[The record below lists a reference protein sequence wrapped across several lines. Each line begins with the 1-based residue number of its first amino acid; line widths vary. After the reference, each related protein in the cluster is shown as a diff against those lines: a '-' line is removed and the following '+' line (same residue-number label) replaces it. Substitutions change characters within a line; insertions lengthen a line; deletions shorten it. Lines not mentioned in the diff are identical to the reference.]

1 MDRGRIG
8 LLLAVFAFASLRAA
22 APQTPVQTPV
32 RTPVQAPAQ
41 SHVPA
46 PAEAPAA
53 VGPQSPA
60 TSPDSAESLPTIH
73 VTTRLV
79 ILDVVVSDGH
89 NHPAAGLKP
98 SDFALTEDGV
108 PQTIDSFTEYDVA
121 PPNPSTMQTEALPPD
136 TFAVQPAVTSS
147 GAMTVIVLG
156 GYGPFI
162 RDQLREYFQT
172 AELTAPT
179 AIFRIDWQG
188 MHLVQGFTADRKVL
202 LGAVNSHRIWP
213 PLGFQPASFVQAVG
227 TPTQRL
233 AAYLAGIPGRI
244 NLIWI
249 GGRTPTEELAK
260 DFPDESLSF
269 AGVASMVGSLNRTTD
284 VRRLSRVALS
294 SIMLGG
300 CGGPPPAVA
309 RIRPFTPASVDGG
322 FTQDEMEPQ
331 VNSPKDAAAA
341 FAASDLSDMVT
352 AAGGRSFRCT
362 DPSKAI
368 AQVTATGSHYYTI
381 SYRPTNSD
389 WNGAYRRIHL
399 DVAGHAQPPF
409 TLRWVQLITG
419 WADDVEPTLMY
430 RQGYFARS
438 APERNPNP
446 NFGSAAL
453 TSATP
458 NVSTTIGPHAQPVPQ
473 RKLIS
478 ISPKGDFGP
487 HQAQIQA
494 AIAFGS
500 VTPFQV
506 HFTVVVTP
514 APEKVKT
521 KRDDDL
527 PTGNFLTPPFRD
539 APYRNFRIHYWID
552 PQDFHFV
559 RAANGLYHDELRT
572 IAIVYRD
579 DGIAANS
586 YATTTHF
593 DLSAADVEAIQVSG
607 FTLDQTLA
615 IPISAADN
623 FFLRAAVD
631 EEPTGRIGAIEI
643 PAEYIKAPPPN
654 PQLPLQAGP

>member
-1 MDRGRIG
+1 MDRGRIR
-8 LLLAVFAFASLRAA
+8 LLLLVFAFASLRAA
-22 APQTPVQTPV
+22 APQPPVQTPVQTPDQ
-32 RTPVQAPAQ
+32 TP
-41 SHVPA
+41 VPA
-46 PAEAPAA
+46 PAQAPAA
-53 VGPQSPA
+53 VEPQSPP

-98 SDFALTEDGV
+98 SDFTLTEDGV
-108 PQTIDSFTEYDVA
+108 PQKIDSFTEHDVA
-121 PPNPSTMQTEALPPD
+121 PPNPSTAQTEALPPD
-136 TFAVQPAVTSS
+136 TFAVQPPVTGN

-156 GYGPFI
+156 GFGPFI

-172 AELTAPT
+172 TELTTPT
-179 AIFRIDWQG
+179 AIFRIAWEG

-202 LGAVNSHRIWP
+202 LDAVNSRRIWP
-213 PLGFQPASFVQAVG
+213 PFRPLGSFITAVG

-233 AAYLAGIPGRI
+233 ASYLAGVPGRI

-249 GGRTPTEELAK
+249 GGGAPSGDLDK
-260 DFPDESLSF
+260 DFPDQSTSLADLS
-269 AGVASMVGSLNRTTD
+269 SMVGSLNRTTD
-284 VRRLSRVALS
+284 VHRLSRVALS
-294 SIMLGG
+294 SITLGG
-300 CGGPPPAVA
+300 CGGPPPAA
-309 RIRPFTPASVDGG
+309 SRIRPFLPFTVSGG
-322 FTQDEMEPQ
+322 VTQDDMEPQ

-341 FAASDLSDMVT
+341 FAASDLSDMVA

-368 AQVTATGSHYYTI
+368 PQVTATGSHYYTI
-381 SYRPTNSD
+381 SYRPTNSN

-446 NFGSAAL
+446 DFGSAAL

-458 NVSTTIGPHAQPVPQ
+458 NVSTTIGPRAQPAPQ

-494 AIAFGS
+494 AVVFGS
-500 VTPFQV
+500 LTPFQV

-514 APEKVKT
+514 APEKVKDR
-521 KRDDDL
+521 KS
-527 PTGNFLTPPFRD
+527 
-539 APYRNFRIHYWID
+539 
-552 PQDFHFV
+552 V
-559 RAANGLYHDELRT
+559 
-572 IAIVYRD
+572 V
-579 DGIAANS
+579 
-586 YATTTHF
+586 
-593 DLSAADVEAIQVSG
+593 
-607 FTLDQTLA
+607 
-615 IPISAADN
+615 
-623 FFLRAAVD
+623 
-631 EEPTGRIGAIEI
+631 
-643 PAEYIKAPPPN
+643 
-654 PQLPLQAGP
+654 

>member
-1 MDRGRIG
+1 MDRGRIR
-8 LLLAVFAFASLRAA
+8 LLLSVFVFASLRAA
-22 APQTPVQTPV
+22 APQP
-32 RTPVQAPAQ
+32 PVQAPAPT
-41 SHVPA
+41 PA
-46 PAEAPAA
+46 QAPAA
-53 VGPQSPA
+53 VEPPSPA

-98 SDFALTEDGV
+98 SDFTLTEDGV
-108 PQTIDSFTEYDVA
+108 PQKIDSFTEHDVA
-121 PPNPSTMQTEALPPD
+121 PPNPSTAETEALPSN
-136 TFAVQPAVTSS
+136 TFAVQPPVTGN
-147 GAMTVIVLG
+147 GAMTVLVLG
-156 GYGPFI
+156 GFGPFI

-249 GGRTPTEELAK
+249 GGQTPADLDK

-269 AGVASMVGSLNRTTD
+269 AGVAGMVGDLNSTAD
-284 VRRLSRVALS
+284 VRRLSRVVLYTINAS
-294 SIMLGG
+294 GVAV
-300 CGGPPPAVA
+300 PAA
-309 RIRPFTPASVDGG
+309 GRIRPFLPFSVSSEVSLAD
-322 FTQDEMEPQ
+322 MEPE
-331 VNSPKDAAAA
+331 VNLPRDAVPV
-341 FAASDLSDMVT
+341 FAASDLSDMV
-352 AAGGRSFRCT
+352 AATGGRSFRFT
-362 DPSKAI
+362 NPKDAI
-368 AQVTATGSHYYTI
+368 AQITATGSHYYTI
-381 SYRPTNSD
+381 SYRPTNSN

-419 WADDVEPTLMY
+419 WADGVEPTLMY

-458 NVSTTIGPHAQPVPQ
+458 NVSTTIGPHAAPAPQ

-478 ISPKGDFGP
+478 LSPKGDYGP
-487 HQAQIQA
+487 HEAQIQA

-500 VTPFQV
+500 VAPFQV

-521 KRDDDL
+521 RRGDDL
-527 PTGNFLTPPFRD
+527 PPGNFLTPPFRD

-552 PQDFHFV
+552 PQDLHFV

-593 DLSAADVEAIQVSG
+593 DLNAADVEAVQVSG
-607 FTLDQTLA
+607 FTLDQTVA

-631 EEPTGRIGAIEI
+631 EEPAGRIGAIEI

>member
-1 MDRGRIG
+1 MDRGRIR
-8 LLLAVFAFASLRAA
+8 LLLLVFAFASLRAA
-22 APQTPVQTPV
+22 APQPPAQ
-32 RTPVQAPAQ
+32 TPVQAPAQ
-41 SHVPA
+41 TPVPA

-53 VGPQSPA
+53 VEPQSPA

-98 SDFALTEDGV
+98 SDFTLTEDGV
-108 PQTIDSFTEYDVA
+108 PQTIDSFTEHDAA
-121 PPNPSTMQTEALPPD
+121 PPNPSAAETEALPPN
-136 TFAVQPAVTSS
+136 TFAVRPPVTGS

-156 GYGPFI
+156 GFGPFI

-179 AIFRIDWQG
+179 AIFRVDWQG

-213 PLGFQPASFVQAVG
+213 PLRPPGSFITAVG
-227 TPTQRL
+227 TPTRRL

-249 GGRTPTEELAK
+249 GGQTPADLDK

-269 AGVASMVGSLNRTTD
+269 NGVAGMVGDLNRTAD
-284 VRRLSRVALS
+284 VRRLSRVVLYTINAS
-294 SIMLGG
+294 GVAV
-300 CGGPPPAVA
+300 PAA
-309 RIRPFTPASVDGG
+309 GRIRPFLPFSVSSEVSQAD
-322 FTQDEMEPQ
+322 MEPQ
-331 VNSPKDAAAA
+331 VNLPRDAVPV
-341 FAASDLSDMVT
+341 FAASDLSDMV
-352 AAGGRSFRCT
+352 ASAGGRAFRYT
-362 DPSKAI
+362 NPKDAL
-368 AQVTATGSHYYTI
+368 AQITATGSHYYTI
-381 SYRPTNSD
+381 SYRPTNSN

-438 APERNPNP
+438 APERNPNRD
-446 NFGSAAL
+446 FGSAAL

-458 NVSTTIGPHAQPVPQ
+458 NVSTTIGPGAAPAPQ
-473 RKLIS
+473 RRLIS
-478 ISPKGDFGP
+478 ISPKGDMGP
-487 HQAQIQA
+487 HQAQIA
-494 AIAFGS
+494 AAVVFGS
-500 VTPFQV
+500 LTPFQV

-514 APEKVKT
+514 APVKVKT
-521 KRDDDL
+521 KRGDDL
-527 PTGNFLTPPFRD
+527 PPGNFLTPPFRD
-539 APYRNFRIHYWID
+539 ARYRNFRIHYWID
-552 PQDFHFV
+552 PQDLHFV
-559 RAANGLYHDELRT
+559 RTASGLYHDELRT
-572 IAIVYRD
+572 IAVVYRD
-579 DGIAANS
+579 DGITANS
-586 YATTTHF
+586 YATTTRF

-607 FTLDQTLA
+607 FTLDQTVA
-615 IPISAADN
+615 VPTTDDN

-631 EEPTGRIGAIEI
+631 EEPAGRIGAIEI
-643 PAEYIKAPPPN
+643 PAEWAKVPPPN

>member
-1 MDRGRIG
+1 MDRGRIR
-8 LLLAVFAFASLRAA
+8 LLLSVFVFASLRAA
-22 APQTPVQTPV
+22 APQP
-32 RTPVQAPAQ
+32 PVQAPAPT
-41 SHVPA
+41 PA
-46 PAEAPAA
+46 QAPAA
-53 VGPQSPA
+53 VEPPSPA

-98 SDFALTEDGV
+98 SDFTLTEDGV
-108 PQTIDSFTEYDVA
+108 PQKIDSFTEHDVA
-121 PPNPSTMQTEALPPD
+121 PPNPSTAETEALPSN
-136 TFAVQPAVTSS
+136 TFAVQPPVTGN
-147 GAMTVIVLG
+147 GAMTVLVLG
-156 GYGPFI
+156 GFGPFI

-249 GGRTPTEELAK
+249 GGQTPADLDK

-269 AGVASMVGSLNRTTD
+269 AGVAGMVGDLNRTAD
-284 VRRLSRVALS
+284 VRRLSRVVLYTINAS
-294 SIMLGG
+294 GVAV
-300 CGGPPPAVA
+300 PAA
-309 RIRPFTPASVDGG
+309 GRIRPFLPFSVSSEVSLAD
-322 FTQDEMEPQ
+322 MEPE
-331 VNSPKDAAAA
+331 VNLPRDAVPV
-341 FAASDLSDMVT
+341 FAASDLSDMV
-352 AAGGRSFRCT
+352 AATGGRSFRFT
-362 DPSKAI
+362 NPKDAI
-368 AQVTATGSHYYTI
+368 AQITATGSHYYTI
-381 SYRPTNSD
+381 SYRPTNSN

-419 WADDVEPTLMY
+419 WADGVEPTLMY

-458 NVSTTIGPHAQPVPQ
+458 NVSTTIGPHAAPAPQ

-478 ISPKGDFGP
+478 LSPKGDYGP
-487 HQAQIQA
+487 HEAQIQA

-500 VTPFQV
+500 VAPFQV

-521 KRDDDL
+521 RRGDDL
-527 PTGNFLTPPFRD
+527 PPGNFLTPPFRD

-552 PQDFHFV
+552 PQDLHFV

-593 DLSAADVEAIQVSG
+593 DLNAADVEAVQVSG
-607 FTLDQTLA
+607 FTLDQTVA

-631 EEPTGRIGAIEI
+631 EEPAGRIGAIEI